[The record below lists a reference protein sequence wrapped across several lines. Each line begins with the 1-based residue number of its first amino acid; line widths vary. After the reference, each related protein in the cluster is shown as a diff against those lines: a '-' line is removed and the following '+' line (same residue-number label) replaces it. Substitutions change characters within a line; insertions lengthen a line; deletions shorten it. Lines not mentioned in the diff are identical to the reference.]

1 MTTTMKTAAPPLAV
15 RDIMSPDVVTLSPDM
30 SLREAIEILADEQI
44 SGAPVVAG
52 GAVVGVVSASDVLA
66 FDAETPPAQP
76 GRPEEPE
83 PEAPEVA
90 DELVTPDDWQEAE
103 PSSAYFTELW
113 EDAAA
118 DDVVE
123 RIRQAEGPELD
134 ALTEHTVG
142 EAMTPGV
149 RCVQAGASLAEAAAY
164 MLERK
169 IHRAIVLDDERFV
182 GIVTATDFM
191 RAVAEHGLSGGPS

>member
-1 MTTTMKTAAPPLAV
+1 MTTTLKTAAPPLAV
-15 RDIMSPDVVTLSPDM
+15 RDIMSQDVVTLSPDM

-66 FDAETPPAQP
+66 FDAETPPAQT

-90 DELVTPDDWQEAE
+90 DELVAPDDWQEAD

-118 DDVVE
+118 ADVVE
-123 RIRQAEGPELD
+123 RISEAEG
-134 ALTEHTVG
+134 TVG
-142 EAMTPGV
+142 EVMTPGV

-164 MLERK
+164 MLGRR